1 MFAIIET
8 GGKQYQVS
16 EGRYVDIE
24 LIGAQK
30 DEKVTFDKIVM
41 LANGKKSKVGQPY
54 VANATVEGVV
64 TLIGKDKKV
73 IVYKQRPKK
82 GYRVKRGHR
91 QGFARVM
98 INKIRTKAEKEATVE
113 TVTGEDTVKTTAKK
127 TTKKATAQAE

>member
-24 LIGAQK
+24 LLGAQK

-98 INKIRTKAEKEATVE
+98 INKIRTKAEKEVTVE
-113 TVTGEDTVKTTAKK
+113 TVAEATEVKTTAKK
-127 TTKKATAQAE
+127 TTKKSTASAE